1 MTVEIEAGSDW
12 CFFMPDLY
20 EYQNMD
26 FEFQVSYQT
35 YLQDQPE
42 KSLDL
47 ITIVFFPC
55 VGLVYFVC

>member
-35 YLQDQPE
+35 LICKISP
-42 KSLDL
+42 KSL
-47 ITIVFFPC
+47 
-55 VGLVYFVC
+55 